1 MESKL
6 DKYVYKITLYD
17 TLHMHT
23 DVFDLHGDHRV
34 YQLTGVLC
42 RKFRTVHILYPFQ
55 VEFQLCLIRNLAF
68 RGFVNWDT
76 CWRGDP
82 VSGLAG
88 LQELHIGLSVTLP
101 VGLLV
106 PLCSSPGICL
116 WLLSLPHS
124 ALLGALLLLLPA
136 TKAIL
141 DPGPLEVWRARD
153 FAKVLTVLLEA
164 IANEKRHWE
173 IRS

>member
-1 MESKL
+1 
-6 DKYVYKITLYD
+6 
-17 TLHMHT
+17 MHT

-141 DPGPLEVWRARD
+141 DPGPLESTGIRD
-153 FAKVLTVLLEA
+153 GDTVPSDKSVSKHCFFVHVVFLVAVCLTPLLSSPPS
-164 IANEKRHWE
+164 ILHT
-173 IRS
+173 